1 LNNRIKALRSSFES
15 ENLDGYLI
23 SNGTDIRYFTGFM
36 GGSRLLIPKE
46 GADTLY
52 VRMVNY
58 EAAKEYA
65 KDVELAPVSSE
76 EEEDRKITE
85 QIKQLK
91 LERLGF
97 DSMDASVYLRLNEV
111 LEGTELKTMS
121 KLVWSLRKVKDEE
134 ELRFMKKAANMTSLG
149 MKRAQEIIK
158 PGLSERELASEIE
171 YAMRREGSDG
181 VAFDTIIASGA
192 RSAFPHGGCDDRKI
206 AEGDMVVIDIGAKY
220 RDYCADLTRT
230 LFIGQP
236 SPKQAD
242 LYNTVVSAQELAL
255 KQIKAAVRTSRVDAA
270 ARDFISGK
278 GYGQY
283 FVHGLGHGVGLE
295 IHEPPTLSPRSEEIL
310 EVGNVVT
317 VEPGIYIPGF
327 GGVRME
333 DTVLVRKDR
342 AQKLTEA
349 PYTMQAT

>member
-1 LNNRIKALRSSFES
+1 LNNRIRALRSSFES

-23 SNGTDIRYFTGFM
+23 SNGTDIRYFTGFI

-46 GADTLY
+46 GGDTLY
-52 VRMVNY
+52 VRTVNY

-65 KDVELAPVSSE
+65 KDVDLAPVSSE

-85 QIKQLK
+85 QIKHLK

-97 DSMDASVYLRLNEV
+97 DSMDASVFLRLDEA
-111 LEGTELKTMS
+111 LKGTELKTMS

-134 ELRFMKKAANMTSLG
+134 ELRSMKKAANLTSLG
-149 MKRAQEIIK
+149 MKRAHEIIK

-181 VAFDTIIASGA
+181 VAFDTIIASGV

-206 AEGDMVVIDIGAKY
+206 AEGDMVVIDIGAKH

-230 LFIGQP
+230 LIIGQP

-270 ARDFISGK
+270 ARDFISEK

-295 IHEPPTLSPRSEEIL
+295 IHEPPTLNPRSDEIL
-310 EVGNVVT
+310 EAANVVT

-327 GGVRME
+327 GGVRIE
-333 DTVLVRKDR
+333 DTVLVRKGR